1 MTELRIC
8 ISKISNTVVFL
19 LGLFILL
26 LKRARLNNTKCKA
39 DGREENF
46 FYDIFFLKAAV
57 QSYLKVWNVRKIS
70 RGDRLIGKVQIR
82 LPRVTWTQSI
92 YDGIVCIQ
100 GLCMHSNTSD
110 CPKVPFSFANNA
122 ESKRK
127 KVSLLFSTL
136 YGIFQYQY
144 I

>member
-26 LKRARLNNTKCKA
+26 LKRTRLNNTKCKA

-46 FYDIFFLKAAV
+46 FMVFFSLKAAV

-82 LPRVTWTQSI
+82 LPRVT
-92 YDGIVCIQ
+92 
-100 GLCMHSNTSD
+100 
-110 CPKVPFSFANNA
+110 
-122 ESKRK
+122 
-127 KVSLLFSTL
+127 
-136 YGIFQYQY
+136 
-144 I
+144 